1 MNNGSQNLAPAR
13 TGQAG
18 TNTPLSNHRDWQF
31 HAERINAAWGKQVAS
46 IIETGRYLIE
56 AYDEMERA
64 SFEAMVQQK
73 LAFGPSTARKLIVIA
88 HHSILCAH
96 VHKLPP
102 SWGTLY
108 ELTKLPIEVLREKLK
123 NGDISPK
130 LERREV
136 ARWRKGESDKI
147 IVDGKAVE
155 HKRKPSLAEQL
166 KAAKTENETL
176 KAKLK
181 SAGGSLFDLALD
193 PAEEIGKLI
202 ADNMSESRFDKAVK
216 AAKARYKAKRSKPA
230 G

>member
-1 MNNGSQNLAPAR
+1 AQAAIVQASAKEAHPDLNEPGHQSTDGRVRLSLRAETRMNNGLQNLTPAGA
-13 TGQAG
+13 GQVD
-18 TNTPLSNHRDWQF
+18 TNTPLSNRRDWQF

-108 ELTKLPIEVLREKLK
+108 ELTKLPIEVL
-123 NGDISPK
+123 
-130 LERREV
+130 
-136 ARWRKGESDKI
+136 
-147 IVDGKAVE
+147 
-155 HKRKPSLAEQL
+155 
-166 KAAKTENETL
+166 
-176 KAKLK
+176 
-181 SAGGSLFDLALD
+181 
-193 PAEEIGKLI
+193 
-202 ADNMSESRFDKAVK
+202 
-216 AAKARYKAKRSKPA
+216 
-230 G
+230 